1 MSFRTIA
8 RQRPRLTLQTAM
20 PTSRKKLIE
29 VALPLD
35 VIDTASAREESV
47 ICVSTDGGI

>member
-1 MSFRTIA
+1 MKDDNSQMT
-8 RQRPRLTLQTAM
+8 
-20 PTSRKKLIE
+20 TSRKKPIE

-35 VIDTASAREESV
+35 AINTTSAREESV